1 LTFVDAWNFLL
12 GQKGDIPD
20 QMKAFSARIVV
31 RAAAGDRTLIAE
43 MQARAETL
51 DPNVRAVLMGG
62 VVTDD
67 NTIPTAEEVL
77 ASAPEQTQ
85 PLPPSAKRVR
95 ADTPLEFIRLEDSCE
110 VVPWLEKRYALVPQ
124 ESDGAALRMVMHHL
138 AIGVAASELERLIKA
153 VFDERARLLDREYE
167 EKRLTRAHQLA
178 EARQKTD
185 SDIAAERAKAESAAL
200 TLRETRR
207 TAVVESRV
215 DKVKRDDEMK
225 LLRLQTADMKAKA
238 ANAERLADVEVE
250 KAKRLAQLEKTREDE
265 RALRDEKRRKEEH
278 DRKVELLA
286 SKARDRS
293 AATHMKFTMGGAGRA
308 AVTISQKRPFF
319 KAFERAVS
327 GTAFEGRMACVCR
340 GCNAFTASF
349 FRSQIFQP
357 SDPSAKPQVY
367 CRDCST
373 PSARAKKTDGTWL
386 AAPTRD
392 PERDAV
398 WIQQSGLCTHG
409 ECWAC
414 GDPVTY
420 MSFQAAHNV
429 ADVRLGQRVMSNLRV
444 ACAQCNLHS
453 GVGLFDTHATTERA
467 GAAFPPLLPEA
478 DVRRL
483 LETLYEGRAAVPVSL
498 LSRDQCLFPGRRTGL
513 DWIDTPAVFRV

>member
-1 LTFVDAWNFLL
+1 
-12 GQKGDIPD
+12 
-20 QMKAFSARIVV
+20 
-31 RAAAGDRTLIAE
+31 
-43 MQARAETL
+43 
-51 DPNVRAVLMGG
+51 
-62 VVTDD
+62 
-67 NTIPTAEEVL
+67 
-77 ASAPEQTQ
+77 
-85 PLPPSAKRVR
+85 
-95 ADTPLEFIRLEDSCE
+95 
-110 VVPWLEKRYALVPQ
+110 
-124 ESDGAALRMVMHHL
+124 MVMHHL
-138 AIGVAASELERLIKA
+138 AIGVSSSELERLIKA

-167 EKRLTRAHQLA
+167 EKRLVRAHELA

-215 DKVKRDDEMK
+215 DKARRDDEMK
-225 LLRLQTADMKAKA
+225 LLRFQTADMKARA
-238 ANAERLADVEVE
+238 THAERLADVEVE
-250 KAKRLAQLEKTREDE
+250 KARRLAQLVM
-265 RALRDEKRRKEEH
+265 DEKRRKEEH

-357 SDPSAKPQVY
+357 RDPSAKPQVY

-483 LETLYEGRAAVPVSL
+483 LETLYEGRAAVPVAL

-513 DWIDTPAVFRV
+513 DWIDTPAMFRV